1 MKLIKTTRKYTN
13 KEGQTK
19 TATAFYLEVEGV
31 SKPIQIEPHTF
42 GTKGSTYNAL
52 NLVATYV
59 KDYNK

>member
-1 MKLIKTTRKYTN
+1 MKLIKTTRKYKN
-13 KEGQTK
+13 KAGEEK

-31 SKPIQIEPHTF
+31 SKPIQIEPHYY
-42 GTKGSTYNAL
+42 GEKGSSYNAL